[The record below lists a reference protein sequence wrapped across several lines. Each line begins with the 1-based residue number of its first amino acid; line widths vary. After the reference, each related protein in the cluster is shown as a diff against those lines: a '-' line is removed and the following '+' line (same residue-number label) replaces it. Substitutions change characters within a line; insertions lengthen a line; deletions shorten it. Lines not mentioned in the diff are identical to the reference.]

1 MAITDMKNT
10 VAGTK
15 PNQATTTGLM
25 NERANIKPVK
35 INPQLPQ
42 QETARTHTQSQVQ
55 APVDS
60 DTEATTEIEKEFVNR
75 INSLT
80 DEDKLNFTNILSPSV
95 KNTLSKL
102 LPELSEVME
111 DLGTNEPNVIIPLS
125 TVKRY
130 AVSKYGGT
138 DESDAVNNFMADI
151 LGPEINA
158 ASNNQMET
166 QQTNVPPSQPTETA
180 GLMASPQNMETV

>member
-25 NERANIKPVK
+25 NERANIKPVNPFTPKPIGPVLPNKK
-35 INPQLPQ
+35 IA
-42 QETARTHTQSQVQ
+42 TG
-55 APVDS
+55 DS
-60 DTEATTEIEKEFVNR
+60 DTEPTTEIEKEFVNR

-102 LPELSEVME
+102 IPELSEVME

-151 LGPEINA
+151 LSPEIQQ
-158 ASNNQMET
+158 ASTMET
-166 QQTNVPPSQPTETA
+166 QQTTNVPPSQPTETA
-180 GLMASPQNMETV
+180 GLMTSPQNMETV

>member
-1 MAITDMKNT
+1 MAIDNMQGKVTM
-10 VAGTK
+10 
-15 PNQATTTGLM
+15 TGM
-25 NERANIKPVK
+25 MDKAPVMPK
-35 INPQLPQ
+35 GNINPQLPK
-42 QETARTHTQSQVQ
+42 QEIAETQTQTQVQ
-55 APVDS
+55 TPVDS

-95 KNTLSKL
+95 KNTLTKL

-125 TVKRY
+125 TVQRY
-130 AVSKYGGT
+130 AVSKYGGQ
-138 DESDAVNNFMADI
+138 DEADAVNNFMADI
-151 LGPEINA
+151 LGPEIQQ
-158 ASNNQMET
+158 ASQMET
-166 QQTNVPPSQPTETA
+166 QQTNVPPSQPTENV

>member
-25 NERANIKPVK
+25 NERVNIKPVK

-42 QETARTHTQSQVQ
+42 QETARPQTQSQVQ

-60 DTEATTEIEKEFVNR
+60 DTEATTEIEKEFVSR

-138 DESDAVNNFMADI
+138 DEADAVNNFMADI
-151 LGPEINA
+151 LSPEIQQ
-158 ASNNQMET
+158 ASTMET
-166 QQTNVPPSQPTETA
+166 QQTTNVPPSQPTETA
-180 GLMASPQNMETV
+180 GLMTSPQNMETV